1 MDRIYLNGA
10 DLTLEQVWNISHLMT
25 EVALTEE
32 AIRKVTKCRDYVD
45 KVIQEGRIVY
55 GLTTGFGKFST
66 INIPLDKIDELQENL
81 ILSHATGVGSYFSI
95 AETRAILLLRINVLA
110 KGHSGI
116 RLQTLQTLIDMLN
129 KGVHPCIPEKGSVG
143 ASGDLA
149 PLSHLALVLLG
160 KGKAYYRGELLSG
173 EEAMKR
179 AEIKPV
185 KLVAKEGLALNNG
198 TQVMTA
204 VGALA
209 LLRAENLA
217 KVADICAVMSLDSLQ
232 GTPAAYD
239 PLIHNLRPHPGQLAS
254 ADNLFRMV
262 QGSKIRESHLTC
274 SNVQDPYSLR
284 CTPQVHGAVREA
296 LTYVRNVLTIEINSA
311 TDNPLIFPDE
321 DRVISGGNFHGEPVA
336 IALDT
341 LGIAAAEL
349 ANISERRLEQIY
361 NPALNRGLKPFL
373 APRPGIDSGFMIAQ
387 LTAAS
392 LVSEN
397 KVLAHPAS
405 VDSIPTSAN
414 QEDHVSMG
422 TISAVKA
429 RTIIDNISYVLG
441 IELMS
446 GCQALD
452 ERAMQSSPAIEA
464 VKSKIRSTIPH
475 LDKDRIICD
484 DIQYMKEL
492 TDSPTLPDLVSKIVP
507 LN

>member
-1 MDRIYLNGA
+1 MDRIYLKGA
-10 DLTLEQVWNISHLMT
+10 DLTIEQVWNISYQMI
-25 EVALTEE
+25 EVGLSEE
-32 AIRKVTKCRDYVD
+32 AVQKVIKCREYVD
-45 KVIQEGRIVY
+45 KIIQEGRIVY

-66 INIPLDKIDELQENL
+66 INIPADKIDELQENL
-81 ILSHATGVGSYFSI
+81 ILSHATGVGNYFSI
-95 AETRAILLLRINVLA
+95 PETRAILLLRINVLA

-116 RLQTLQTLIDMLN
+116 RLQTLQTLIQMLN
-129 KGVHPCIPEKGSVG
+129 QGVHPCIPEKGSVG

-160 KGKAYYRGELLSG
+160 MGKAYYQGELLSG
-173 EEAMKR
+173 EEAMRR
-179 AEIKPV
+179 AGIIPV

-209 LLRAENLA
+209 LHRAENLV
-217 KVADICAVMSLDSLQ
+217 KVADICAIMSLEALL

-239 PLIHNLRPHPGQLAS
+239 PLIHRLRPHPGQLAS
-254 ADNLFRMV
+254 ADNLFRLV
-262 QGSKIRESHLTC
+262 QDSKIRESHLTC

-284 CTPQVHGAVREA
+284 CTPQVHGAIREA
-296 LTYVRNVLTIEINSA
+296 LTYVRHVITTEINSA

-321 DRVISGGNFHGEPVA
+321 DKVISGGNFHGEPVA

-341 LGIAAAEL
+341 LGIATAEL
-349 ANISERRLEQIY
+349 ANISERRLEQIF
-361 NPALNRGLKPFL
+361 NPALNRGLQPFL

-429 RTIIDNISYVLG
+429 RTIIDNVSYVLG

-452 ERAMQSSPAIEA
+452 ERGMQSSPAVEA
-464 VKSKIRSTIPH
+464 VKMEIRSAIPH
-475 LDKDRIICD
+475 LDRDRIICD

-492 TDSPTLPDLVSKIVP
+492 TDSPTLPDLVSKFVP